1 VSETSSLS
9 YAVRPRVVGKYLG
22 QLVLLLG
29 GLTLVPLVFS
39 LLDGDRA
46 LATTTAVAV
55 AVLMAAGWLLQRL
68 HAAEQDVQANEAVV
82 VVAATFIVASLALA
96 LSMMAAHVSFLD
108 ALFEAVSGITTT
120 GLSTFDTV
128 ADKPRSLLFEAAWL
142 QWVGGLG
149 VMVLSVAL
157 LFGQGTSAKLLSG
170 VIAQPDGVLGG
181 TRAYAS
187 VVIRVYLALTVVG
200 IVALAMTRVGWFPA
214 VTLTL
219 SAVSTGGFS
228 PYDASL
234 MGSSLAVQSVVMA
247 LCAAG
252 AIALPLYYQAARGQ
266 WATVLGDP
274 ELKALVVACLVV
286 AGLLVVRDLALHE
299 VASGRVE
306 SLALLAVSAQTT
318 AGFATADV
326 DGLDAFSKIV
336 LIAAMTVGGG
346 VGSSAGGVKL
356 LRLIVL
362 MKLVHLVIVRTRVTP
377 HAVTR
382 LRVGG
387 REPADEEMLRMLI
400 VIGLHTGAIVLSWA
414 AFAWFGHDALDGLFE
429 VVSAVG
435 TVGLSTGITGPDLHP
450 VLKGVLCVDM
460 LLGRLEVLPI
470 LLLLAP
476 RTWFGHTRAVE
487 RAGPAAVT
495 DHESGNSRSNEP
507 GRDHGAPVDQGGPRG
522 RDDRS

>member
-1 VSETSSLS
+1 MSGASSLS

-29 GLTLVPLVFS
+29 GLTIVPLAFAA
-39 LLDGDRA
+39 LDGQRA
-46 LATTTAVAV
+46 LVTTTAITVA
-55 AVLMAAGWLLQRL
+55 ALMAVGWLLLRL
-68 HAAEQDVQANEAVV
+68 PAPRDVQPNEAVV
-82 VVAATFIVASLALA
+82 VVAAAFIVASLALA
-96 LSMMAAHVSFLD
+96 LSMMAVHVSFID

-120 GLSTFDTV
+120 GLSTFATV

-157 LFGQGTSAKLLSG
+157 FFGQGASAKLLSG
-170 VIAQPDGVLGG
+170 VIGQPDGVLGG

-187 VVIRVYLALTVVG
+187 IVIRVYVVLTVVG
-200 IVALAMTRVGWFPA
+200 IVALAIARVDWFPA

-219 SAVSTGGFS
+219 AAVSTGGFS

-234 MGSSLAVQSVVMA
+234 VGLSLAAQTVVMV

-252 AIALPLYYQAARGQ
+252 AIALPLYYRAARGE
-266 WATVLGDP
+266 WRTVLGDP
-274 ELKALVVACLVV
+274 ELKALLVACIVVA
-286 AGLLVVRDLALHE
+286 ALLIARDAAVHG
-299 VASGRVE
+299 AATGRSE

-318 AGFATADV
+318 AGFSTADV
-326 DGLDAFSKIV
+326 ASLDAFSKIV
-336 LIAAMTVGGG
+336 LIFSMAIGGG

-362 MKLVHLVIVRTRVTP
+362 VKLVHLVIVRTRVTP

-387 REPADEEMLRMLI
+387 REPADEEMLRMLL
-400 VIGLHTGAIVLSWA
+400 VIGLHGGAIALSWA
-414 AFAWFGHDALDGLFE
+414 TFAWFGHDPLDSLFE
-429 VVSAVG
+429 VVSAVS
-435 TVGLSTGITGPDLHP
+435 TVGLSAGITGPDLAP
-450 VLKGVLCVDM
+450 VLKSTLCLDM

-476 RTWFGHTRAVE
+476 RTWFGQYRVVE
-487 RAGPAAVT
+487 LTEPAAEAIDETGDSGGHEPGRHDGPAA
-495 DHESGNSRSNEP
+495 D
-507 GRDHGAPVDQGGPRG
+507 
-522 RDDRS
+522 